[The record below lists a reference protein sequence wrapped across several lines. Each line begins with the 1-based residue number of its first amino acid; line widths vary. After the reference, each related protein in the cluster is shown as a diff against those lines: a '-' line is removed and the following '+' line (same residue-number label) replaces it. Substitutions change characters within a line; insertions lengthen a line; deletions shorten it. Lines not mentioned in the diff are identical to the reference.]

1 MINRIIEKLKDPQ
14 ERKLFTAAASPTP
27 DRMSPAWQETVPE
40 EQHRRVVLPL
50 PMLKDDPK
58 VTSF

>member
-27 DRMSPAWQETVPE
+27 DRMSSAWQETVP
-40 EQHRRVVLPL
+40 RSSIGVL
-50 PMLKDDPK
+50 
-58 VTSF
+58 SCHSQR